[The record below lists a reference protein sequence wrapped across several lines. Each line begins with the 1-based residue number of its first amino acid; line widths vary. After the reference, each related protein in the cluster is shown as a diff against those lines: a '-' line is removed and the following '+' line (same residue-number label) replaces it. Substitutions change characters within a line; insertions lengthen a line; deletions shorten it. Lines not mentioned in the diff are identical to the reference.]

1 MGDGENRQLGQQC
14 DAMQLIDGSRPAI
27 FVF

>member
-1 MGDGENRQLGQQC
+1 VGDGENTQLGQQC

-27 FVF
+27 SVF